1 MRVEIL
7 HKLALEHH
15 NSSEER
21 KRKKVKTDEKII
33 MDMGAHSDQ
42 IKQSCIVGMIIVWS
56 VITLEA
62 LANQALAETIEC
74 ESEATNIIEYPKK
87 PKNVSQLARKIHYLS
102 RGDVNVS
109 GVVTKANELCDLR
122 NIIVHDKPFNY
133 ICYQDGEVEIDYF
146 SSKGAPL
153 DRQLTYNELSN
164 VYHLSDEIRDYLLN
178 SFDSTG
184 LEIREQRFASLLE
197 S

>member
-1 MRVEIL
+1 M
-7 HKLALEHH
+7 
-15 NSSEER
+15 
-21 KRKKVKTDEKII
+21 
-33 MDMGAHSDQ
+33 
-42 IKQSCIVGMIIVWS
+42 
-56 VITLEA
+56 
-62 LANQALAETIEC
+62 
-74 ESEATNIIEYPKK
+74 
-87 PKNVSQLARKIHYLS
+87 S

-109 GVVTKANELCDLR
+109 GVVAKANELCDLR

-164 VYHLSDEIRDYLLN
+164 VYRLSDEIREYLLN

-184 LEIREQRFASLLE
+184 LEIREQRFTSLLE